1 MWCRN
6 QPLCSSST
14 ASAAKATLVL
24 PLLVFVGLCTW
35 RFDLMPA
42 PHATTTAE
50 FASDPEQ
57 PLLSLNGAS
66 RRPATSEAA
75 LPRQL
80 QQHYHRHHGK
90 SSRNATR
97 EPPQPAQSTAA
108 TSWEPTCQ
116 ITVGKQAKCERC
128 TVSVPCPEGGRWG
141 ARPGGTGAWA
151 VTEKYIYY
159 RDRGLVEALARHF
172 RDSSVLEL
180 GAGKGCYTSALR
192 RAGIPVRAYDGAPGI
207 AELTG
212 GLVHTADL
220 TSDLTLQLGKKSA
233 DWVLCLEVG
242 EHIPQ
247 KHEDVLLHN
256 VLDTARKG
264 VIISWSNNDG
274 NGHVNRRPNEYVIE
288 EMERRGF
295 EHVPALSKKLRAA
308 VSNIDWFRRTI
319 MVFRRRSADS

>member
-1 MWCRN
+1 MR
-6 QPLCSSST
+6 L
-14 ASAAKATLVL
+14 ATLVL
-24 PLLVFVGLCTW
+24 PLLGVVGL
-35 RFDLMPA
+35 PA
-42 PHATTTAE
+42 PHATATAE

-57 PLLSLNGAS
+57 PLPSLKGTS
-66 RRPATSEAA
+66 RRLATSEAA

-80 QQHYHRHHGK
+80 QQHYHRRHGA
-90 SSRNATR
+90 SSRNATL

-108 TSWEPTCQ
+108 TSWEPTCR
-116 ITVGKQAKCERC
+116 ITFRKCERGGL
-128 TVSVPCPEGGRWG
+128 SVPCPKAKAKRDFWAG
-141 ARPGGTGAWA
+141 ATPGSTGAWT
-151 VTEKYIYY
+151 VTEEFTHFL
-159 RDRGLVEALARHF
+159 DRGLVEALARHF

-180 GAGKGCYTSALR
+180 GAGTGCYTSALR

-242 EHIPQ
+242 EHIPR

-295 EHVPALSKKLRAA
+295 EHAPAVTKKLRAA
-308 VSNIDWFRRTI
+308 VTRIHWYRETI
-319 MVFRRRSADS
+319 MVFRRRSAG

>member
-1 MWCRN
+1 MR
-6 QPLCSSST
+6 L
-14 ASAAKATLVL
+14 ATLVL
-24 PLLVFVGLCTW
+24 PLLGVVGLCT
-35 RFDLMPA
+35 A
-42 PHATTTAE
+42 TAE

-66 RRPATSEAA
+66 RRLATSEAA

-108 TSWEPTCQ
+108 TSWEPTCR
-116 ITVGKQAKCERC
+116 ITSRFRNKCERGG
-128 TVSVPCPEGGRWG
+128 VSVPCPKAKAKGDFWAG
-141 ARPGGTGAWA
+141 ATPGSTGAWT
-151 VTEKYIYY
+151 VTEEFIHFL
-159 RDRGLVEALARHF
+159 DRGLVEALARHF
-172 RDSSVLEL
+172 RDSSVFEL

-220 TSDLTLQLGKKSA
+220 TSDVTLQLGKKSA

-264 VIISWSNNDG
+264 VIISWSNGGG

-288 EMERRGF
+288 EVERRGF

>member
-1 MWCRN
+1 MR
-6 QPLCSSST
+6 L
-14 ASAAKATLVL
+14 AKLVL
-24 PLLVFVGLCTW
+24 PLLVVVGLCIW
-35 RFDLMPA
+35 RLDLMPT
-42 PHATTTAE
+42 PHAAATAE
-50 FASDPEQ
+50 VASDPEQ
-57 PLLSLNGAS
+57 PLPSFDGAS
-66 RRPATSEAA
+66 RRRATSEVA
-75 LPRQL
+75 LPREL
-80 QQHYHRHHGK
+80 KRRRHRRHGA
-90 SSRNATR
+90 SRRNHTL
-97 EPPQPAQSTAA
+97 EPPQPATAA
-108 TSWEPTCQ
+108 TSWEPTCHV
-116 ITVGKQAKCERC
+116 TFDKAVCERGG
-128 TVSVPCPEGGRWG
+128 VRVPCPKGNRAG
-141 ARPGGTGAWA
+141 ATPGSTGAWTLSA
-151 VTEKYIYY
+151 GYTYFL
-159 RDRGLVEALARHF
+159 DPGLVEALARHF
-172 RDSSVLEL
+172 GDSSVLEL
-180 GAGKGCYTSALR
+180 GAGKGCYSSALR

-295 EHVPALSKKLRAA
+295 EHAPAVTKKLRAA
-308 VSNIDWFRRTI
+308 VTRIHWYRETI
-319 MVFRRRSADS
+319 MVFRRRSAG